1 MRQYY
6 TVIIW
11 ILTLQIN
18 PHLAWM
24 PTLQKKRSTQEFIR
38 AQQLTH
44 KFKAKSDF
52 IHYFSEARKRILILI
67 NLPSVQLYLPPK
79 TMFNKDFLK

>member
-1 MRQYY
+1 MDYNFTNQSASGMN
-6 TVIIW
+6 T
-11 ILTLQIN
+11 N
-18 PHLAWM
+18 SS
-24 PTLQKKRSTQEFIR
+24 KKRSTQEFIR

-52 IHYFSEARKRILILI
+52 IHYYSEARKRILILI

>member
-1 MRQYY
+1 MDYNFTNQPASG
-6 TVIIW
+6 
-11 ILTLQIN
+11 LN
-18 PHLAWM
+18 ANSS
-24 PTLQKKRSTQEFIR
+24 KKRSTQEFIR